1 LEWIIIAVIALMIF
15 GTGRLG
21 EVGGALGKSIREFN
35 RAVREVSRD
44 SATRKLAVDHTGTG
58 RRFSARHRA
67 VAGVYTVGPDM
78 G

>member
-35 RAVREVSRD
+35 RAVRGD
-44 SATRKLAVDHTGTG
+44 DTRPSPEPGT
-58 RRFSARHRA
+58 HED
-67 VAGVYTVGPDM
+67 V
-78 G
+78 